1 MLRVAL
7 TGGIATG
14 KSHVLA
20 RVAGRGVPTIDA
32 DLLARQAVAPGS
44 EGERLVIDRFG
55 DAILARDRSIDR
67 GALGRIVF
75 SNPQARQDLER
86 IVHPF
91 VYAAIERWFATLP
104 AGTHAGVADIPL
116 LFETGHEADF
126 DLVVVTACSAD
137 EQARRLVARDGLAQ
151 ADARAR
157 IATQWPIAEKVA
169 RAGLVIDTNGSIED
183 TNRQVDALLAAWSV

>member
-20 RVAGRGVPTIDA
+20 RVAAGGVPTIDA

-44 EGERLVIDRFG
+44 DGERLVIDRFG

-67 GALGRIVF
+67 AALGRIVF

-104 AGTHAGVADIPL
+104 AGTRAVSPT
-116 LFETGHEADF
+116 FR
-126 DLVVVTACSAD
+126 CSS
-137 EQARRLVARDGLAQ
+137 RR
-151 ADARAR
+151 
-157 IATQWPIAEKVA
+157 AT
-169 RAGLVIDTNGSIED
+169 RRTS
-183 TNRQVDALLAAWSV
+183 TSWS

>member
-20 RVAGRGVPTIDA
+20 RMAARGVPTIDA
-32 DLLARQAVAPGS
+32 DRLARQAVAPGT
-44 EGERLVIDRFG
+44 EGERRVAERFG
-55 DAILARDRSIDR
+55 DAVLARDRTIDR
-67 GALGRIVF
+67 AALARIVF
-75 SNPQARQDLER
+75 ADPPSRRDLEA

-91 VYAAIERWFATLP
+91 VYDAIERWLGTLP
-104 AGTHAGVADIPL
+104 AGTPAAVADIPL

-126 DLVVVTACSAD
+126 DLVVVTACSPD
-137 EQARRLVARDGLAQ
+137 EQVRRLVARDGLAK
-151 ADARAR
+151 ADALAR
-157 IATQWPIAEKVA
+157 IATQWPLAEKA
-169 RAGLVIDTNGSIED
+169 KRAGLVIDTNGSIEE